1 MIGWMPSRETR
12 KPFHTPSRSET
23 RIATTTA
30 SMTTPTLFGSVE
42 PSMIVSA
49 TAPDTA
55 MTAPTD
61 KSMPRVAMT
70 IVIPKDTNIS
80 GAL

>member
-1 MIGWMPSRETR
+1 
-12 KPFHTPSRSET
+12 
-23 RIATTTA
+23 
-30 SMTTPTLFGSVE
+30 
-42 PSMIVSA
+42 MIVSA

-70 IVIPKDTNIS
+70 IVIPSDTNIS
-80 GAL
+80 GALWRRMSTKAP